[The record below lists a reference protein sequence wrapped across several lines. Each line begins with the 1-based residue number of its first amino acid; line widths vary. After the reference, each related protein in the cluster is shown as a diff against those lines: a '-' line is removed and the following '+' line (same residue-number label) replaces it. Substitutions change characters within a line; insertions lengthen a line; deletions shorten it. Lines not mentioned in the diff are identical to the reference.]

1 MLVFFPYNLKSSNSW
16 NFLDELCAFTY
27 FDSVKSMNFEFN
39 SFIIEKN
46 QKNLISRNPD

>member
-1 MLVFFPYNLKSSNSW
+1 MNYVL
-16 NFLDELCAFTY
+16 FTY
-27 FDSVKSMNFEFN
+27 SDSVKSMNFEFN